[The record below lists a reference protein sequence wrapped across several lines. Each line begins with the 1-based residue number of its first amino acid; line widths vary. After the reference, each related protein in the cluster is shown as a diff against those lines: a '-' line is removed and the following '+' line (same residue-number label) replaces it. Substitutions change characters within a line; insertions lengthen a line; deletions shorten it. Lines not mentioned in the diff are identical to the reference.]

1 MYTREDYPAQYHHL
15 GTPLLPTLP
24 CCTDTAWATL
34 SCCTD
39 TPGLPCPVYSSC
51 SWATLPS
58 ILLLLLGHR
67 LDTRFTVGQEGEE
80 SGTFVTFVT
89 LSATPE

>member
-1 MYTREDYPAQYHHL
+1 MYGQGSQDRVGVHQ
-15 GTPLLPTLP
+15 G
-24 CCTDTAWATL
+24 
-34 SCCTD
+34 
-39 TPGLPCPVYSSC
+39 GLPCPVPPPGYTTPPYPALLYRHRLGYPVLLYRH